1 MNGKFDSSRDEVTT
15 VRPSSTHPMDNP
27 LWKAPLGPLAERK
40 EKFWIDNGQ
49 NQLKQRLEMSQ
60 NKNIAKNIIIFI
72 GDGMSLATQMATRA
86 YLGNE
91 NIYLSFEKF
100 PYTGLSRV
108 SNFCRGFHKI
118 PTTILKHYLSRH
130 TLPIIKYQIR
140 PTLRQLY

>member
-1 MNGKFDSSRDEVTT
+1 MFLDAHEPHIHHLYQPESSLISEKFDSSRDEVTT
-15 VRPSSTHPMDNP
+15 FRPSSTHPMDNP
-27 LWKAPLGPLAERK
+27 DWKAPLGPVAERK

-49 NQLKQRLEMSQ
+49 NYLKQRLGLTL
-60 NKNIAKNIIIFI
+60 NKNVAKNIIIFI

-108 SNFCRGFHKI
+108 SLF
-118 PTTILKHYLSRH
+118 
-130 TLPIIKYQIR
+130 
-140 PTLRQLY
+140 

>member
-1 MNGKFDSSRDEVTT
+1 MVSDAHEPHIHHLFQTQKSLISEKLDLNRDEVTT
-15 VRPSSTHPMDNP
+15 IRPSSTHPMDNP
-27 LWKAPLGPLAERK
+27 FWKAPLGPPEERK

-49 NQLKQRLEMSQ
+49 NHLKQRLELSV

-108 SNFCRGFHKI
+108 SNFPKFFEHHFL
-118 PTTILKHYLSRH
+118 TVSF
-130 TLPIIKYQIR
+130 
-140 PTLRQLY
+140 